1 MGVMKIFLFLFL
13 FFPVVCSAT
22 GVLRAYFSP
31 PPVGSNVVSLIL
43 KNTGTDDIN
52 IVEYTLPW
60 LMKDGRLMNSA
71 VVNLTTQ
78 DGDVVRYR
86 GAFLDY
92 NLSDP
97 ERFVTI
103 RPGGERRYDVDM
115 SVNYDIEPGR
125 YYVVGSL
132 MKIKYLDRSLSSYPD
147 RSNSA
152 LRRLY
157 RVDVATSVGFTA
169 APIVRRRAVDVQS
182 GFYEG
187 CTKEQL
193 DIFDEIKFKGNYL
206 IANAYQEMIG
216 MYAQA
221 FSGGWVSTPN
231 YIRWFGL
238 HWPFSGVGDVI
249 HEEDDYWAWVV
260 SATWARTR
268 GISVIDLSKLP
279 DVTVTCEC
287 SGGHGENVMANA
299 WVERD
304 VHYQINSCPKY
315 WSLQMDHDIENPDVS
330 SQVGTYI
337 HEITHFND
345 VMNRGT
351 RDLSYSYSDTVD
363 ISQQHGLAVDNAQ
376 SYKFWILRQP

>member
-1 MGVMKIFLFLFL
+1 
-13 FFPVVCSAT
+13 
-22 GVLRAYFSP
+22 
-31 PPVGSNVVSLIL
+31 
-43 KNTGTDDIN
+43 
-52 IVEYTLPW
+52 
-60 LMKDGRLMNSA
+60 
-71 VVNLTTQ
+71 
-78 DGDVVRYR
+78 
-86 GAFLDY
+86 
-92 NLSDP
+92 
-97 ERFVTI
+97 
-103 RPGGERRYDVDM
+103 
-115 SVNYDIEPGR
+115 
-125 YYVVGSL
+125 
-132 MKIKYLDRSLSSYPD
+132 
-147 RSNSA
+147 
-152 LRRLY
+152 
-157 RVDVATSVGFTA
+157 
-169 APIVRRRAVDVQS
+169 
-182 GFYEG
+182 
-187 CTKEQL
+187 
-193 DIFDEIKFKGNYL
+193 
-206 IANAYQEMIG
+206 